1 MTQKTKKPASGA
13 QAPRS
18 RSVLWWSLGGLIGLG
33 LIVALAWSIANE
45 QAPDPGVAFGTPN
58 VEGENLPVYAS
69 GTDDVAAGITAP
81 SAQGANWDGVP
92 VTIEPDGTPKI
103 VVFLA
108 HWCPH
113 CQAEVPVIQQ
123 WINEGNLP
131 DDVEMISIS
140 TLANEVRDNFP
151 PNEWLEEEGWTPPV
165 MLDSEEGTLALAYGL
180 GSTPQFMVLDGDNT
194 NLLRVSGELTTEQL
208 DLLVDVAQESITG

>member
-1 MTQKTKKPASGA
+1 MTQKTKKPAAGNT
-13 QAPRS
+13 APRNLS
-18 RSVLWWSLGGLIGLG
+18 ILWWSLGGLVGLG
-33 LIVALAWSIANE
+33 LIVWLATSIATE
-45 QAPDPGVAFGTPN
+45 QEVDPGIAFGTPT
-58 VEGENLPVYAS
+58 VEGEALPVYAT
-69 GTDDVAAGITAP
+69 GEEDAATGVTAP
-81 SAQGANWDGVP
+81 SSQGADWNDNP

-123 WINEGNLP
+123 WIDEGNLP

-151 PNEWLEEEGWTPPV
+151 PNEWLEEVGWTPPV
-165 MLDSEEGTLALAYGL
+165 MLDDEVGTLAVSYGL
-180 GSTPQFMVLDGDNT
+180 GATPMFMVLDGENT
-194 NLLRVSGELTTEQL
+194 NLLRVSGELTTEGLDQL
-208 DLLVDVAQESITG
+208 VEIAQGSIE